1 MAKGK
6 FSEIADK
13 VLTEGFTEVATEVA
27 VVPVSVPEVKSAP
40 APVKQISFDRWF
52 LGTGRNK
59 RHKFGMMSY
68 TNTNIKRT
76 QESWDEVFK
85 NY

>member
-13 VLTEGFTEVATEVA
+13 VLTEGFTEVVTEV
-27 VVPVSVPEVKSAP
+27 VVPVSVPEVKSTAP
-40 APVKQISFDRWF
+40 AKQISFDRWF

-68 TNTNIKRT
+68 TNTNIKRL
-76 QESWDEVFK
+76 F
-85 NY
+85 